1 MSSTPTP
8 ERPASRRGPFWSL
21 FPEVE
26 AAFGLLST
34 GWAPLGVQG
43 RAVAAEWPDRLI
55 PVGELRA
62 RLLHPAC
69 PYPTRDRVLNTVLDL
84 ARTEGDP
91 WLLVLVGLLL
101 PGLRRSARTLLLAN
115 SGLAADLEAEMF
127 AGLLTAIRTGPAIRA
142 RPGAELIWA
151 ARRAADRLRQA
162 EHAER
167 GFAELGELAP
177 APSHPGGH
185 PDHVLSRAVAAGV
198 LSADDAELIA
208 ATRLGQLSL
217 HTAAEL
223 RAISYRSAHHRRIRA
238 ERTLIDWLADQCC
251 DSTSAADA
259 GQPTGAVSTGFV
271 HSPPQK
277 PGSSM
282 GRPRQGRSTTGDPGC
297 ATIPTRPTTAR
308 R

>member
-8 ERPASRRGPFWSL
+8 ERPASRRGPTWSL
-21 FPEVE
+21 FPELE

-55 PVGELRA
+55 PVDELRA

-69 PYPTRDRVLNTVLDL
+69 PYPTRDRALNTVLDL

-101 PGLRRSARTLLLAN
+101 PGLRRSTRTLLLAN
-115 SGLAADLEAEMF
+115 PGLAADLEAEMF
-127 AGLLTAIRTGPAIRA
+127 TGLLTAIRTGPAIRA

-167 GFAELGELAP
+167 GFAELGELPP
-177 APSHPGGH
+177 APSRPGGH
-185 PDHVLSRAVAAGV
+185 PD
-198 LSADDAELIA
+198 LIA

-217 HTAAEL
+217 HSAAEL
-223 RAISYRSAHHRRIRA
+223 RAISYQSAHRRRSRA
-238 ERTLIDWLADQCC
+238 ELTLSEWLAHNQGA
-251 DSTSAADA
+251 STATAGKSEELSA
-259 GQPTGAVSTGFV
+259 PFV
-271 HSPPQK
+271 KSPPQK

>member
-8 ERPASRRGPFWSL
+8 QRPASQRGPFWSL
-21 FPEVE
+21 FPELE

-34 GWAPLGVQG
+34 GWAPLGVEG
-43 RAVAAEWPDRLI
+43 RAVAAEWPDRLLS
-55 PVGELRA
+55 VGELRA

-69 PYPTRDRVLNTVLDL
+69 PYPTRDRALNAVLHL
-84 ARTEGDP
+84 ARTEGEP

-115 SGLAADLEAEMF
+115 PGLAADLEAEMF
-127 AGLLTAIRTGPAIRA
+127 TGLLTAIRTGPAVRA

-167 GFAELGELAP
+167 GVAEPGGLPP
-177 APSHPGGH
+177 APPHPGGH
-185 PDHVLSRAVAAGV
+185 PDLVLARAVAAGV

-217 HTAAEL
+217 HSAAEL
-223 RAISYRSAHHRRIRA
+223 RAISYQSAHRRRSRA
-238 ERTLIDWLADQCC
+238 ELTLSEWLAHNQ
-251 DSTSAADA
+251 
-259 GQPTGAVSTGFV
+259 GESTGGGGTEFEELMASFV
-271 HSPPQK
+271 KSPPQK
-277 PGSSM
+277 SGSSM
-282 GRPRQGRSTTGDPGC
+282 GRPRRGRSTTGDPGC
-297 ATIPTRPTTAR
+297 ATIPTRPTTTR

>member
-8 ERPASRRGPFWSL
+8 QRPASRRGPFWSL
-21 FPEVE
+21 FPELE

-55 PVGELRA
+55 SVGELRA

-69 PYPTRDRVLNTVLDL
+69 PYPTRDRVLNTVLHL
-84 ARTEGDP
+84 ARNEGEP

-101 PGLRRSARTLLLAN
+101 PGLRRSARALLLAN
-115 SGLAADLEAEMF
+115 PGLAADLEAELF
-127 AGLLTAIRTGPAIRA
+127 TGLLTAIRTGPAVRA

-151 ARRAADRLRQA
+151 ARRAADRLREA

-167 GFAELGELAP
+167 GVAGLGELPP

-198 LSADDAELIA
+198 FSADDAELIA

-217 HTAAEL
+217 HSAAEL
-223 RAISYRSAHHRRIRA
+223 RAISYQSAHRRRSRA
-238 ERTLIDWLADQCC
+238 ELTLSEWLAHNQ
-251 DSTSAADA
+251 
-259 GQPTGAVSTGFV
+259 GESTGGGTGGESEELTASFV
-271 HSPPQK
+271 KSPPQK
-277 PGSSM
+277 TGSSM

>member
-8 ERPASRRGPFWSL
+8 QRPASRRGPTWSL
-21 FPEVE
+21 FPELE

-43 RAVAAEWPDRLI
+43 RAVAAQWPDRLI
-55 PVGELRA
+55 SVGELRA

-69 PYPTRDRVLNTVLDL
+69 PYPTRDRVLNTVLHL
-84 ARTEGDP
+84 ARTEDDP

-115 SGLAADLEAEMF
+115 PGLAADLEAEMF
-127 AGLLTAIRTGPAIRA
+127 TGLLTAIRTGPAIRA

-162 EHAER
+162 ER
-167 GFAELGELAP
+167 GFAELGELPP
-177 APSHPGGH
+177 APSHRGGH
-185 PDHVLSRAVAAGV
+185 PDHVLARAVAAGV
-198 LSADDAELIA
+198 LAADDAELIA

-217 HTAAEL
+217 HSAAEL
-223 RAISYRSAHHRRIRA
+223 RAVSYQSAHRRRSRA
-238 ERTLIDWLADQCC
+238 ELTLSEWLAQNQ
-251 DSTSAADA
+251 
-259 GQPTGAVSTGFV
+259 GESTGTDGGSEELRAPFV
-271 HSPPQK
+271 KSPPQK
-277 PGSSM
+277 SGSSM

-297 ATIPTRPTTAR
+297 ATIPTRPPTAR